1 MNASVCLVCIHVP
14 LNTVCVCSCAKCVFA
29 FFVGTCTY
37 LFVNVH
43 VRACIVCAYII
54 IYIYSM
60 CMRNWCACAT
70 CARAEL
76 CVCVFASML
85 LLCFY
90 AILVLMCMS
99 SCPHVR
105 ISACMVCKYIYY
117 IYLYSMCTRNWCAC
131 ATCVRAELC
140 V

>member
-1 MNASVCLVCIHVP
+1 
-14 LNTVCVCSCAKCVFA
+14 
-29 FFVGTCTY
+29 
-37 LFVNVH
+37 
-43 VRACIVCAYII
+43 
-54 IYIYSM
+54 M

-70 CARAEL
+70 CVRAEL
-76 CVCVFASML
+76 CVCVIASML

-105 ISACMVCKYIYY
+105 ISACMV
-117 IYLYSMCTRNWCAC
+117 YSMCTRNWCAF
-131 ATCVRAELC
+131 ATCVRAEFC